1 MYPYVIPKLKGKD
14 VIDVSSGH
22 AHSAALCANGDLYC
36 WGDGDCGQTGTQN
49 ILELLPQKVDL
60 YNIMPSLDKVVTI
73 GCGPFHTVVGTK
85 FGHVYSWGQNSV
97 GALGIGD
104 NVAGRV
110 GTPSQVFF
118 PCTSGNANYQ
128 KDASIMH
135 LTAKLPGKF
144 NIYCGF
150 NTTFVKCVE
159 NSSGEIMRK

>member
-104 NVAGRV
+104 NVAE
-110 GTPSQVFF
+110 SAHHLKYFF
-118 PCTSGNANYQ
+118 LAQ
-128 KDASIMH
+128 M
-135 LTAKLPGKF
+135 
-144 NIYCGF
+144 
-150 NTTFVKCVE
+150 V
-159 NSSGEIMRK
+159 MRINRKTLIRCI

>member
-1 MYPYVIPKLKGKD
+1 MFGERRDELHPYVIPKLGGKD

-73 GCGPFHTVVGTK
+73 GCGHFTVVGTK
-85 FGHVYSWGQNSV
+85 FGHVYSGDRTV
-97 GALGIGD
+97 APGIGD
-104 NVAGRV
+104 NVVGRV

-118 PCTSGNANYQ
+118 PCTSGNANYRRTPV
-128 KDASIMH
+128 
-135 LTAKLPGKF
+135 L
-144 NIYCGF
+144 
-150 NTTFVKCVE
+150 
-159 NSSGEIMRK
+159 